1 MRRRKSLAVL
11 ASAGVVLLAVA
22 GCGGS
27 GSSGTNTAPIKV
39 GAISSLSGPVVFPE
53 ASQAVKA
60 VFDEVNREGGIN
72 GRMIEYR
79 VEDDKVDPQAA
90 QQAARKL
97 VDSDG
102 VVAMVGSA
110 SALECSVN
118 AALYKQKKMLSV
130 QGTGV
135 DPACFSSSN
144 ISPVNTG
151 PFLGIT
157 VSLQFAS
164 EVLKRDKVCAILV
177 DYAGWGDA
185 YAAAIGQWETLT
197 GKKLLL
203 LDATYKPGPEDPTPF
218 VLKVRNAGCQAVVF
232 DGVDVAGV
240 AWMQAVQA
248 QNVTGIDWVFLTSNY
263 TDKVAQTLG
272 AAGEGLYANSEFEPY
287 GGSAPSLAGWKQT
300 MTAAGVP
307 LNSFAQGGYL
317 AATYFV
323 QALRGI
329 QGEINRESVTA
340 ALHGLTS
347 VSNPLV
353 GTPYSFAPA
362 EKHNS
367 NRASKFV
374 QLKASTWVTVTPDWI
389 TLPATN

>member
-1 MRRRKSLAVL
+1 MRRRNPFAAL
-11 ASAGVVLLAVA
+11 VVPGILLLTAA

-27 GSSGTNTAPIKV
+27 DGGTNTAPIKV

-60 VFDEVNREGGIN
+60 VFDKVNKEGGVN
-72 GRMIEYR
+72 GRTISYL

-97 VDSDG
+97 VDSDQ

-118 AALYKQKKMLSV
+118 GALYKQKKVMSV

-151 PFLGIT
+151 PFQGTT
-157 VSLQFAS
+157 VSLRFAS
-164 EVLKRDKVCAILV
+164 DILKRDKVCAVLV

-185 YAAAIGQWETLT
+185 YAAAIAQWEKLT
-197 GKKLLL
+197 GKKLVL
-203 LDATYKPGPEDPTPF
+203 LDTTYKPGPEDPTPF
-218 VLKVRNAGCQAVVF
+218 VLKVKAAGCQAVVF

-240 AWMQAVQA
+240 AWMQAVKA
-248 QNVTGIDWVFLTSNY
+248 QKITGIDWVMLTAVY

-272 AAGEGLYANSEFEPY
+272 PDGEGLYANSEFEPY
-287 GGSAPSLAGWKQT
+287 GSTAAALADWRQT
-300 MTAAGVP
+300 MTAANVP

-317 AATYFV
+317 AATHFV
-323 QALRGI
+323 QALKSIKGDI
-329 QGEINRESVTA
+329 TRESVSA
-340 ALHGLTS
+340 ALSGLTS
-347 VSNPLV
+347 VTHAMV
-353 GTPYSFAPA
+353 GTPYSFAPG
-362 EKHNS
+362 ERHNS

-374 QLKASTWVTVTPDWI
+374 QLKGGVWVSVTPDWI
-389 TLPATN
+389 TLPETN

>member
-11 ASAGVVLLAVA
+11 ATAGVVLLVAA
-22 GCGGS
+22 GCSSSGG
-27 GSSGTNTAPIKV
+27 SGTNTAPIKV

-60 VFDEVNREGGIN
+60 VFDKVNREGGIN
-72 GRMIEYR
+72 GRKIDYR

-90 QQAARKL
+90 QQAARRL

-118 AALYKQKKMLSV
+118 AALYKQKNVLSV

-151 PFLGIT
+151 PFQGIT

-164 EVLKRDKVCAILV
+164 EVLKRDKVCAVLV

-203 LDATYKPGPEDPTPF
+203 RDATYKPGPEDPTPF

-248 QNVTGIDWVFLTSNY
+248 QKVTGIDWVFLTSNY

-287 GGSAPSLAGWKQT
+287 GGSAPSLADWKQT

-317 AATYFV
+317 AATDFI
-323 QALRGI
+323 QALRSI
-329 QGEINRESVTA
+329 HGEINRESVTA
-340 ALHGLTS
+340 ALHALTS

-362 EKHNS
+362 DKHNS

-374 QLKASTWVTVTPDWI
+374 QLKGGTWVTVTPDWI
-389 TLPATN
+389 TLPATS

>member
-1 MRRRKSLAVL
+1 MRRRKPFAALAT
-11 ASAGVVLLAVA
+11 AGILLLAAA
-22 GCGGS
+22 GCS
-27 GSSGTNTAPIKV
+27 GSDSATNSAPIKV

-60 VFDEVNREGGIN
+60 VFDKVNREGGIN
-72 GRMIEYR
+72 GHTIEYL

-118 AALYKQKKMLSV
+118 AALYKQKKVMSV

-151 PFLGIT
+151 PFQGIT

-164 EVLKRDKVCAILV
+164 ETLKHDKVCAVLV

-185 YAAAIGQWETLT
+185 YAAAIAQWEKAT
-197 GKKLLL
+197 GKKLAL

-218 VLKVRNAGCQAVVF
+218 VLKVKAAGCQALVF

-240 AWMQAVQA
+240 AWMQAVKA
-248 QNVTGIDWVFLTSNY
+248 QKVTGIDWVFLTSNY

-272 AAGEGLYANSEFEPY
+272 ADGEGLYANSEFEPY
-287 GGSAPSLAGWKQT
+287 GGSSTALADWKQT

-317 AATYFV
+317 AATDFV
-323 QALRGI
+323 QAVRGI
-329 QGEINRESVTA
+329 KGEINRESVSA
-340 ALHGLTS
+340 ALSTLTS
-347 VSNPLV
+347 VANPLV

-362 EKHNS
+362 DKHNS

-374 QLKASTWVTVTPDWI
+374 QLKGGAWVTVTPDWI
-389 TLPATN
+389 TLPEAN

>member
-11 ASAGVVLLAVA
+11 ASAGILLLAAA
-22 GCGGS
+22 GCSGS
-27 GSSGTNTAPIKV
+27 DSSGTNTAPIKV

-60 VFDEVNREGGIN
+60 VFDKVNREGGIN
-72 GRMIEYR
+72 GRQIDYL

-97 VDSDG
+97 VDSDE

-118 AALYKQKKMLSV
+118 GALYKQKKVMSV

-151 PFLGIT
+151 PFQGIT

-164 EVLKRDKVCAILV
+164 ETLKHDKVCAVLV

-185 YAAAIGQWETLT
+185 YAAAIAQWEKAT
-197 GKKLLL
+197 GKKLAL

-218 VLKVRNAGCQAVVF
+218 VLKVKAAGCQAVVF

-240 AWMQAVQA
+240 AWMQAVKA
-248 QNVTGIDWVFLTSNY
+248 QKVTGIDWVFLTSNY

-272 AAGEGLYANSEFEPY
+272 ADGEGLYANSEFEPF
-287 GGSAPSLAGWKQT
+287 GGSSTALADWKQT

-317 AATYFV
+317 AATDFV
-323 QALRGI
+323 QAVRGI
-329 QGEINRESVTA
+329 KGEINRESVSA
-340 ALHGLTS
+340 ALSTLTS
-347 VSNPLV
+347 VANPMV

-362 EKHNS
+362 DKHNS

-374 QLKASTWVTVTPDWI
+374 QLKGGAWVTVTPDWI
-389 TLPATN
+389 ILPEAN

>member
-11 ASAGVVLLAVA
+11 ATAGVVLLVAA
-22 GCGGS
+22 GCSSS

-60 VFDEVNREGGIN
+60 VFDKVNREGGIN
-72 GRMIEYR
+72 GRQIEYL

-118 AALYKQKKMLSV
+118 GALYKQKKVMSV

-151 PFLGIT
+151 PFQGIT

-164 EVLKRDKVCAILV
+164 ETLKHDKVCSVLV

-185 YAAAIGQWETLT
+185 YAAAIAQWEKLT
-197 GKKLLL
+197 GKKLAL

-218 VLKVRNAGCQAVVF
+218 VLKVKAAGCQAVVF

-240 AWMQAVQA
+240 AWMQAVKA
-248 QNVTGIDWVFLTSNY
+248 QKVTGIDWVFLTSNY

-272 AAGEGLYANSEFEPY
+272 ADGEGLYANSEFEPY
-287 GGSAPSLAGWKQT
+287 GGSASALADWKQT
-300 MTAAGVP
+300 MTAATVP

-323 QALRGI
+323 QALKTI
-329 QGEINRESVTA
+329 KGEINRESVSA
-340 ALHGLTS
+340 ALSTLTS
-347 VSNPLV
+347 VANPLV

-374 QLKASTWVTVTPDWI
+374 QLKGGTWVTVTPDWI

>member
-11 ASAGVVLLAVA
+11 ASAGVVLLVAA
-22 GCGGS
+22 GCSDSGNGS
-27 GSSGTNTAPIKV
+27 TASIKV

-60 VFDEVNREGGIN
+60 VFDKVNREGGIN
-72 GRMIEYR
+72 GRMIDYR

-97 VDSDG
+97 VDSDE

-118 AALYKQKKMLSV
+118 GALYKQKKVMSV

-151 PFLGIT
+151 PFQGIT

-164 EVLKRDKVCAILV
+164 ETLKHDKVCSVLV

-185 YAAAIGQWETLT
+185 YAAAIAQWEKAT
-197 GKKLLL
+197 GKKLAL

-218 VLKVRNAGCQAVVF
+218 VLKVKAAGCQAVVF

-240 AWMQAVQA
+240 AWMQAVKA
-248 QNVTGIDWVFLTSNY
+248 QKVTGIDWVFLTSNY

-272 AAGEGLYANSEFEPY
+272 ADGEGLYANSEFEPY
-287 GGSAPSLAGWKQT
+287 GGSASALADWKQT
-300 MTAAGVP
+300 MTAANVP

-323 QALRGI
+323 QALKTI
-329 QGEINRESVTA
+329 KGEINRESVSA
-340 ALHGLTS
+340 ALSTLTS
-347 VSNPLV
+347 VVNPLV

-374 QLKASTWVTVTPDWI
+374 QLKGGTWVTVTPDWI

>member
-1 MRRRKSLAVL
+1 MRRRKPLAAL
-11 ASAGVVLLAVA
+11 ASVASILLVA
-22 GCGGS
+22 STGCQGS
-27 GSSGTNTAPIKV
+27 GNGSDTAPIKV
-39 GAISSLSGPVVFPE
+39 GAISSISGPVVFPE

-60 VFDEVNREGGIN
+60 VFDKVNREGGIN

-118 AALYKQKKMLSV
+118 AALYKQKKILSV

-164 EVLKRDKVCAILV
+164 EVLKRDKVCAVLV

-185 YAAAIGQWETLT
+185 YTAAIEQWTTLT

-218 VLKVRNAGCQAVVF
+218 VLKVRSAGCQAVVF

-240 AWMQAVQA
+240 AWMQAAQA
-248 QNVTGIDWVFLTSNY
+248 QKVTGIDWVFLTSNY

-272 AAGEGLYANSEFEPY
+272 AVGEGLYANSEFEPY
-287 GGSAPSLAGWKQT
+287 GGSVPSLEDWKQT

-317 AATYFV
+317 AATYFI
-323 QALRGI
+323 QALRSI

-340 ALHGLTS
+340 ALHGLAS

-362 EKHNS
+362 EQHNS

-374 QLKASTWVTVTPDWI
+374 QLKGGTWVTVTPDWI

>member
-11 ASAGVVLLAVA
+11 ASAGVVLLVAA

-60 VFDEVNREGGIN
+60 VFDKVNREGGIN

-97 VDSDG
+97 VDSDE

-164 EVLKRDKVCAILV
+164 EVLKRDKVCAVLV

-248 QNVTGIDWVFLTSNY
+248 QKVTGIDWVFLTSNY

-287 GGSAPSLAGWKQT
+287 GGSAPSLADWKQT

-323 QALRGI
+323 QALTQHPGRDQPRVGDRGVAWADI
-329 QGEINRESVTA
+329 GVQPLGRHAVLVRPGRETQLEPGQQVRPAQGRHVG
-340 ALHGLTS
+340 HGH
-347 VSNPLV
+347 
-353 GTPYSFAPA
+353 A
-362 EKHNS
+362 
-367 NRASKFV
+367 
-374 QLKASTWVTVTPDWI
+374 
-389 TLPATN
+389 

>member
-1 MRRRKSLAVL
+1 
-11 ASAGVVLLAVA
+11 
-22 GCGGS
+22 
-27 GSSGTNTAPIKV
+27 
-39 GAISSLSGPVVFPE
+39 
-53 ASQAVKA
+53 
-60 VFDEVNREGGIN
+60 
-72 GRMIEYR
+72 
-79 VEDDKVDPQAA
+79 
-90 QQAARKL
+90 
-97 VDSDG
+97 
-102 VVAMVGSA
+102 MVGSA

-118 AALYKQKKMLSV
+118 GALYKQKKVMSV

-151 PFLGIT
+151 PFQGIT

-164 EVLKRDKVCAILV
+164 ETLKHDKVCSVLV

-185 YAAAIGQWETLT
+185 YAAAIAQWEKAT
-197 GKKLLL
+197 GKKLAL

-218 VLKVRNAGCQAVVF
+218 VLKVKAAGCQAVVF

-240 AWMQAVQA
+240 AWMQAVKA
-248 QNVTGIDWVFLTSNY
+248 QKVTGIDWVFLTSNY

-272 AAGEGLYANSEFEPY
+272 ADGEGLYANSEFEPY
-287 GGSAPSLAGWKQT
+287 GGSSAALADWKQT
-300 MTAAGVP
+300 MTAANVP

-323 QALRGI
+323 QALKSI
-329 QGEINRESVTA
+329 KGEINRESVSA
-340 ALHGLTS
+340 ALSTLTS
-347 VSNPLV
+347 VVNPLV

-374 QLKASTWVTVTPDWI
+374 QLKGGTWVTVTPDWI

>member
-11 ASAGVVLLAVA
+11 ASAGILLLAAA
-22 GCGGS
+22 GCSGS

-60 VFDEVNREGGIN
+60 VFDKVNREGGIN
-72 GRMIEYR
+72 GRQIEYL

-118 AALYKQKKMLSV
+118 AALYKQKKVMSV

-151 PFLGIT
+151 PFQGIT

-164 EVLKRDKVCAILV
+164 ETLKHDKVCAVLV

-185 YAAAIGQWETLT
+185 YAAAIAQWEKAT
-197 GKKLLL
+197 GKKLAL
-203 LDATYKPGPEDPTPF
+203 LDATYKPGAEDPTPF
-218 VLKVRNAGCQAVVF
+218 VLKVKAAGCQAVVF

-240 AWMQAVQA
+240 AWMQAVKA
-248 QNVTGIDWVFLTSNY
+248 QKVTGIDWVFLTSNY

-272 AAGEGLYANSEFEPY
+272 ADGEGLYANSEFEPY
-287 GGSAPSLAGWKQT
+287 GGSASALADWKQT
-300 MTAAGVP
+300 MTAANVP

-323 QALRGI
+323 QALKSI
-329 QGEINRESVTA
+329 KGEINRESVSA
-340 ALHGLTS
+340 ALSTLTS
-347 VSNPLV
+347 IANPLV

-374 QLKASTWVTVTPDWI
+374 QLKGGTWVTVTPDWI

>member
-1 MRRRKSLAVL
+1 MIRHTHRAAL
-11 ASAGVVLLAVA
+11 VVSGLLLLAVA
-22 GCGGS
+22 GCNRS
-27 GSSGTNTAPIKV
+27 DRGSSKAPIKV
-39 GAISSLSGPVVFPE
+39 GAISSISGPVVFPE

-60 VFDEVNREGGIN
+60 VFDKVNAEGGIN
-72 GRMIEYR
+72 GRRIEYL
-79 VEDDKVDPQAA
+79 VEDDKVDPQQA

-97 VDSDG
+97 VDSEG

-118 AALYKQKKMLSV
+118 GALYKQKKILSV

-177 DYAGWGDA
+177 DYAGWGEA
-185 YAAAIGQWETLT
+185 YAAAIGQWKTLT
-197 GKKLLL
+197 GKELAL
-203 LDATYKPGPEDPTPF
+203 LDTTYKPGPEDPTPF

-240 AWMQAVQA
+240 AWMQAAQVQK
-248 QNVTGIDWVFLTSNY
+248 VTGIDWVFLTSNY

-272 AAGEGLYANSEFEPY
+272 VSGEGLYANSEFEPY
-287 GGSAPSLAGWKQT
+287 GGSVPSLADWKQT
-300 MTAAGVP
+300 MTAARVP

-317 AATYFV
+317 AATYFI
-323 QALRGI
+323 QAVRSI
-329 QGEINRESVTA
+329 QGEINRDSVTA

-347 VSNPLV
+347 VANPLV
-353 GTPYSFAPA
+353 GTPYSFAPD

-374 QLKASTWVTVTPDWI
+374 QLKGGTWVTVTPDWI
-389 TLPATN
+389 TLPAAH

>member
-1 MRRRKSLAVL
+1 MIRHRPAAAVL
-11 ASAGVVLLAVA
+11 VSGLVLLALP
-22 GCGGS
+22 GCS
-27 GSSGTNTAPIKV
+27 DTKANSSTAPIKV
-39 GAISSLSGPVVFPE
+39 GAISSISGPVVFPE

-60 VFDEVNREGGIN
+60 VFDKVNAEGGIG
-72 GRMIEYR
+72 GRKLEYL
-79 VEDDKVDPQAA
+79 VEDDKVDPQQA

-97 VDSDG
+97 VDSEQ
-102 VVAMVGSA
+102 VVAMVGSS

-118 AALYKQKKMLSV
+118 GALYKQKKILSV

-164 EVLKRDKVCAILV
+164 EVLKRDKVCAVLV

-185 YAAAIGQWETLT
+185 YAAAIGQWEKST

-203 LDATYKPGPEDPTPF
+203 NDATYKPGPEDPTPF
-218 VLKVRNAGCQAVVF
+218 VLKVRRAGCQAVVF

-248 QNVTGIDWVFLTSNY
+248 QKVTGIDWVFLTSNY
-263 TDKVAQTLG
+263 TDKVAHTLG
-272 AAGEGLYANSEFEPY
+272 PVGEGLYANSEFEPY
-287 GGSAPSLAGWKQT
+287 GGSAPALADWKQI

-317 AATYFV
+317 AATYFI
-323 QALRGI
+323 QALKSI
-329 QGEINRESVTA
+329 KGEINRESVTA
-340 ALHGLTS
+340 ALQGLTS

-374 QLKASTWVTVTPDWI
+374 QLKGGTWATVTPEWI
-389 TLPATN
+389 TLPAGP

>member
-11 ASAGVVLLAVA
+11 ASAGVVLLVAA
-22 GCGGS
+22 GCSDSGNGS
-27 GSSGTNTAPIKV
+27 TASIKV

-60 VFDEVNREGGIN
+60 VFDKVNREGGIN
-72 GRMIEYR
+72 GRMIDYR

-97 VDSDG
+97 VDSDE

-118 AALYKQKKMLSV
+118 GALYKQKKVMSV

-151 PFLGIT
+151 PFQGIT

-164 EVLKRDKVCAILV
+164 ETLKHDKVCSVLV

-185 YAAAIGQWETLT
+185 YAAAIAQWEKAT
-197 GKKLLL
+197 GKKLAL

-218 VLKVRNAGCQAVVF
+218 VLKVKAAGCQAVVF

-240 AWMQAVQA
+240 AWMQAVKA
-248 QNVTGIDWVFLTSNY
+248 QKVTGIDWVFLTSNY

-272 AAGEGLYANSEFEPY
+272 ADGEGLYANSEFEPY
-287 GGSAPSLAGWKQT
+287 GGTASALADWKQT
-300 MTAAGVP
+300 MTAANVP

-323 QALRGI
+323 QALKTI
-329 QGEINRESVTA
+329 KGEINRESVSA
-340 ALHGLTS
+340 ALSTLTS
-347 VSNPLV
+347 VVNPLV

-374 QLKASTWVTVTPDWI
+374 QLKGGTWVTVTPDWI

>member
-11 ASAGVVLLAVA
+11 ASAGVVLLVAA
-22 GCGGS
+22 GCSDSGNGS
-27 GSSGTNTAPIKV
+27 TASIKV

-60 VFDEVNREGGIN
+60 VFDKVNREGGIN
-72 GRMIEYR
+72 GRMIDYR

-97 VDSDG
+97 VDSDE

-118 AALYKQKKMLSV
+118 GALYKQKKVMSV

-151 PFLGIT
+151 PFQGIT

-164 EVLKRDKVCAILV
+164 ETLKHDKVCSVLV

-185 YAAAIGQWETLT
+185 YAAAIAQWEKTT
-197 GKKLLL
+197 GKKLAL
-203 LDATYKPGPEDPTPF
+203 LDTTYKPGPEDPTPF
-218 VLKVRNAGCQAVVF
+218 VLKVKAAGCQAVVF

-240 AWMQAVQA
+240 AWMQAVKA
-248 QNVTGIDWVFLTSNY
+248 QKVTGIDWVFLTSNY

-272 AAGEGLYANSEFEPY
+272 ADGEGLYANSEFEPY
-287 GGSAPSLAGWKQT
+287 GGSSAALADWKQT
-300 MTAAGVP
+300 MTAANVP

-323 QALRGI
+323 QALKTI
-329 QGEINRESVTA
+329 KGEINRESVSA
-340 ALHGLTS
+340 ALSTLTS
-347 VSNPLV
+347 VVNPLV

-374 QLKASTWVTVTPDWI
+374 QLKGGTWVTVTPDWI

>member
-1 MRRRKSLAVL
+1 MIRHTPTAALAVSGL
-11 ASAGVVLLAVA
+11 LVLAVA
-22 GCGGS
+22 GCNGS
-27 GSSGTNTAPIKV
+27 DEGSSTAPIKV
-39 GAISSLSGPVVFPE
+39 GAISSISGPVVFPE

-60 VFDEVNREGGIN
+60 VFEKVNAAGGIN
-72 GRMIEYR
+72 GRRIEYL
-79 VEDDKVDPQAA
+79 VEDDKVDPQQA

-97 VDSDG
+97 VDAEG

-118 AALYKQKKMLSV
+118 GALYKQKKILSV

-135 DPACFSSSN
+135 DPACFVSSN

-151 PFLGIT
+151 PFQGIT

-164 EVLKRDKVCAILV
+164 EVLKHDKVCAILV

-185 YAAAIGQWETLT
+185 YAAAIGQWEKLT

-203 LDATYKPGPEDPTPF
+203 RDATYKPGPEDPTPF
-218 VLKVRNAGCQAVVF
+218 VLKVRSTGCQAVVF

-240 AWMQAVQA
+240 AWMQAAQA
-248 QNVTGIDWVFLTSNY
+248 QKVTGIDWVFLTSNY

-272 AAGEGLYANSEFEPY
+272 AVGEGLYANSEFEPY
-287 GGSAPSLAGWKQT
+287 GGSAPALADWKQT
-300 MTAAGVP
+300 MTAAKVP

-317 AATYFV
+317 AATYFI
-323 QALRGI
+323 QALKSI
-329 QGEINRESVTA
+329 HGEINRDSVTA

-347 VSNPLV
+347 VSNLLV

-362 EKHNS
+362 DKHNS

-374 QLKASTWVTVTPDWI
+374 QLKGGTWATVTPDWI
-389 TLPATN
+389 TLPAAG

>member
-1 MRRRKSLAVL
+1 MIRHTHRAAL
-11 ASAGVVLLAVA
+11 VVSGLLLLAVA
-22 GCGGS
+22 GCNRS
-27 GSSGTNTAPIKV
+27 DRGSSSAPIKV

-60 VFDEVNREGGIN
+60 VFDKVNAEGGIN
-72 GRMIEYR
+72 GRRIEYL
-79 VEDDKVDPQAA
+79 VEDDKVDPQQA

-97 VDSDG
+97 VDSEG

-118 AALYKQKKMLSV
+118 GALYKQKKILSV

-185 YAAAIGQWETLT
+185 YAAAIGQWKTLT
-197 GKKLLL
+197 GKKLVL
-203 LDATYKPGPEDPTPF
+203 LDTTYKPGPEDPTPF

-240 AWMQAVQA
+240 AWMQAAQVQK
-248 QNVTGIDWVFLTSNY
+248 VTGIDWVFLTSNY

-272 AAGEGLYANSEFEPY
+272 ASGEGLYANSEFEPY
-287 GGSAPSLAGWKQT
+287 GGSVPSLADWKQT
-300 MTAAGVP
+300 MTAARVP

-317 AATYFV
+317 AATYFI
-323 QALRGI
+323 QAVRSV
-329 QGEINRESVTA
+329 QGEINRDSVTA

-347 VSNPLV
+347 VANPLV

-374 QLKASTWVTVTPDWI
+374 QLKGGTWVTVTPDWI
-389 TLPATN
+389 TLPAAN